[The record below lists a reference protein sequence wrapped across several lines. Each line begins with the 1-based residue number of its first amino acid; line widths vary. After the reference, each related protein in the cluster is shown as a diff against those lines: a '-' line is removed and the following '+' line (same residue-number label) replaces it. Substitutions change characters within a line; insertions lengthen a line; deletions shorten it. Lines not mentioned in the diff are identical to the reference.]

1 MPSLRERIESRPR
14 LVATGC
20 VVLLWVGASIVLAA
34 WYAGRIRDWSVMT
47 DELQY
52 VKLATAIGESGS
64 PLPSIHETAVSI
76 SNQLYP
82 LLLAPFFGA
91 LSVPSAF
98 RAGHLVNAVVM
109 TSAVFPVYL
118 LGRQVLTR
126 AWSLAAAALSVV
138 VPWMVLTGFLMSEA
152 AAYPA
157 FLWAVLALQVAIV
170 SPRPRHDVLAV
181 GALALAFLARAQF
194 AVLALVLPLAI
205 LGYEIGRELSTE
217 SASRWWRSALA
228 GTRRA
233 VGGHPLLAALYAV
246 GAVVV
251 LAATLFDAIGGL
263 LGAYAVTLEEGSL
276 LPLDTWPSAARHIGA
291 IALGAGFVPFV
302 LGGGWML
309 AALVRSRTDAE
320 RALATLFLLTVVLVT
335 VETASYNVRFGGAEI
350 VRDRYLFYV
359 VPLLLVGT
367 AAALTSAARRPV
379 ACAAGCLAV
388 LVVAAVPMLDLDVV
402 EDGLNVDSPG
412 TVVNELLR
420 DLSGSLET
428 GTFVALGAL
437 VLGAALVLGV
447 LLAPRLPFALAV
459 FVALF
464 AFSALA
470 LGRAGERVLASD
482 GPSGRP
488 LASPPGAV
496 LDWVDSVLPA
506 SASAALVPFPVST
519 DWHLSAIRWWDA
531 EFWNRSVT
539 QTYVLPD
546 GPFTYTPFPTE
557 EVDIDWETGILAGT
571 EGAPEFVVRAPG
583 DPRFGIRGG
592 THASNVGLEV
602 VAADRPYRATWAT
615 RGLDADGW
623 SRRGRPVTVRVYG
636 REDEPAEMVELE
648 LSVLAPGGTP
658 AIYRVEAQGE
668 ARAVPLFA
676 GATSLERI
684 QLCVPARS
692 AADVVVTG
700 WSNARIPEVATGPD
714 IEGTRPV
721 GVGLTGVAVR
731 PTGIDC
737 AAPAP
742 D

>member
-1 MPSLRERIESRPR
+1 M
-14 LVATGC
+14 
-20 VVLLWVGASIVLAA
+20 
-34 WYAGRIRDWSVMT
+34 
-47 DELQY
+47 
-52 VKLATAIGESGS
+52 
-64 PLPSIHETAVSI
+64 
-76 SNQLYP
+76 
-82 LLLAPFFGA
+82 
-91 LSVPSAF
+91 
-98 RAGHLVNAVVM
+98 
-109 TSAVFPVYL
+109 
-118 LGRQVLTR
+118 
-126 AWSLAAAALSVV
+126 
-138 VPWMVLTGFLMSEA
+138 
-152 AAYPA
+152 
-157 FLWAVLALQVAIV
+157 
-170 SPRPRHDVLAV
+170 
-181 GALALAFLARAQF
+181 
-194 AVLALVLPLAI
+194 
-205 LGYEIGRELSTE
+205 
-217 SASRWWRSALA
+217 
-228 GTRRA
+228 
-233 VGGHPLLAALYAV
+233 
-246 GAVVV
+246 
-251 LAATLFDAIGGL
+251 
-263 LGAYAVTLEEGSL
+263 
-276 LPLDTWPSAARHIGA
+276 
-291 IALGAGFVPFV
+291 PFV
-302 LGGGWML
+302 LGGGWMI

-320 RALATLFLLTVVLVT
+320 RGLATLFLLTVILMT
-335 VETASYNVRFGGAEI
+335 IETASYNVRFGGAEI

-367 AAALTSAARRPV
+367 AAALTGAARRPV

-388 LVVAAVPMLDLDVV
+388 LCVAAVPLLDLDVI
-402 EDGLNVDSPG
+402 EDGINVDSPG

-470 LGRAGERVLASD
+470 LGTAGERVLASD

-488 LASPPGAV
+488 LAAPPGAV

-506 SASAALVPFPVST
+506 SAGAALVPFPVST
-519 DWHLSAIRWWDA
+519 EWHLSAIRWWDA

-539 QTYVLPD
+539 RTYVLPE

-557 EVDIDWETGILAGT
+557 EVDIDWETGALADT
-571 EGAPEFVVRAPG
+571 EDAPEFVVRAPG
-583 DPRFGIRGG
+583 DPRFGIRGR

-658 AIYRVEAQGE
+658 AIYRVEAPGE
-668 ARAVPLFA
+668 AKAVPLFA

-692 AADVVVTG
+692 AADVVITG
-700 WSNARIPEVATGPD
+700 WSNARIPDVATGPD
-714 IEGTRPV
+714 VEGTRSV
-721 GVGLTGVAVR
+721 GVGLTGVAAR